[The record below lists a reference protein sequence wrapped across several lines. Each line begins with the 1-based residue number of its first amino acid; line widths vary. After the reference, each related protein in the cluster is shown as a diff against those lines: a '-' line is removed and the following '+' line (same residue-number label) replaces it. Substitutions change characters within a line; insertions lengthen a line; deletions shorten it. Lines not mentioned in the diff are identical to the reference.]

1 MIVVQSL
8 PAQVRQTREEYIDRY
23 KSIAVAHMERYGIPA
38 SITMAQGILESDCG
52 NSWLSLQS
60 NNHFGIKCKRNW
72 TGDKVYYD
80 DDAKGECFRSYPSVE
95 ASYRDHAE
103 FLDSQPRYDSLF
115 AYSSD
120 DYKSWARGLKAAGY
134 ATAPDYAQRLTRII
148 EENQLYLLD
157 RPDGERLY
165 ASRMGRKVTD
175 PEGWFADQSSVEP
188 AAGASP
194 AIDPDNY
201 RVTINAHNGY
211 NVYQTNGVHYVL
223 AKEGDTFE
231 NIGQKFRI
239 SARNLRKFNDL
250 KDKKAQPLTGEVVYI
265 ERKKK
270 RWEGNAHTH
279 ICRQGE
285 TAYAVG
291 QSYAIRTRSIENST
305 ASSPAA
311 RSKGATDTHKIK
323 QHSMETT
330 PLRSKIL
337 DTIIRKSTLKQRV
350 FDNTFAAFNELKET
364 LFEMASEMDDELD
377 GKLDRRVR
385 LEYRDRGKFEAQL
398 QVANDILIFQM
409 HTDVFEFDANHLIW
423 QNPYVQSDRENSYCG
438 LINIYNFLSDSF
450 KFNRNADE
458 GYLIGRIFI
467 NRERRYF
474 VEGKQQTSMRA
485 MNFGKAEI
493 DREALIGILEPAI
506 WFALNFDLLM
516 PPYEDN
522 KRVTVDQFNTKMD
535 NSKFVTGKRLGYD
548 FEVEDI

>member
-1 MIVVQSL
+1 MNFSKKAISLAGILLIVVQSL

-103 FLDSQPRYDSLF
+103 FLDSQPRYDSLC

-291 QSYAIRTRSIENST
+291 QSYAIRTRSIEKLNRLK
-305 ASSPAA
+305 P
-311 RSKGATDTHKIK
+311 G
-323 QHSMETT
+323 
-330 PLRSKIL
+330 
-337 DTIIRKSTLKQRV
+337 STLEKGQ
-350 FDNTFAAFNELKET
+350 
-364 LFEMASEMDDELD
+364 
-377 GKLDRRVR
+377 
-385 LEYRDRGKFEAQL
+385 Q
-398 QVANDILIFQM
+398 I
-409 HTDVFEFDANHLIW
+409 
-423 QNPYVQSDRENSYCG
+423 
-438 LINIYNFLSDSF
+438 
-450 KFNRNADE
+450 
-458 GYLIGRIFI
+458 RI
-467 NRERRYF
+467 
-474 VEGKQQTSMRA
+474 K
-485 MNFGKAEI
+485 
-493 DREALIGILEPAI
+493 
-506 WFALNFDLLM
+506 
-516 PPYEDN
+516 
-522 KRVTVDQFNTKMD
+522 
-535 NSKFVTGKRLGYD
+535 
-548 FEVEDI
+548 

>member
-1 MIVVQSL
+1 MIKNQEY
-8 PAQVRQTREEYIDRY
+8 AQQYAEY
-23 KSIAVAHMERYGIPA
+23 AMEQMRRYGIPA
-38 SITMAQGILESDCG
+38 SVTLAQGILESSNG
-52 NSWLSLQS
+52 QS
-60 NNHFGIKCKRNW
+60 RLARNENNHFGIKCKRNW

-239 SARNLRKFNDL
+239 SARNLRKFNDRRGGL
-250 KDKKAQPLTGEVVYI
+250 HRAQEEALGGQCPHPHLPPGRNGLCRRPVLRHPHPFD
-265 ERKKK
+265 RKTQPPQ
-270 RWEGNAHTH
+270 A
-279 ICRQGE
+279 RQH
-285 TAYAVG
+285 
-291 QSYAIRTRSIENST
+291 
-305 ASSPAA
+305 A
-311 RSKGATDTHKIK
+311 RKGATDTHKIK
-323 QHSMETT
+323 T
-330 PLRSKIL
+330 
-337 DTIIRKSTLKQRV
+337 
-350 FDNTFAAFNELKET
+350 A
-364 LFEMASEMDDELD
+364 
-377 GKLDRRVR
+377 
-385 LEYRDRGKFEAQL
+385 
-398 QVANDILIFQM
+398 
-409 HTDVFEFDANHLIW
+409 
-423 QNPYVQSDRENSYCG
+423 
-438 LINIYNFLSDSF
+438 
-450 KFNRNADE
+450 
-458 GYLIGRIFI
+458 
-467 NRERRYF
+467 
-474 VEGKQQTSMRA
+474 
-485 MNFGKAEI
+485 
-493 DREALIGILEPAI
+493 
-506 WFALNFDLLM
+506 
-516 PPYEDN
+516 
-522 KRVTVDQFNTKMD
+522 
-535 NSKFVTGKRLGYD
+535 
-548 FEVEDI
+548 